1 MNLPARCIFCGALA
15 VTREHMWADWL
26 RNYIPRQQ
34 DGHAV
39 AVEKVHLE
47 QSEEE
52 VFHRTGDPHSRRIKC
67 VCRECNNGW
76 MSRLQETTKPYLVPM
91 LGGRT
96 ITLKRNG
103 MTALAA
109 WAAMFVMVAEHLRD
123 EMVAISAYDRNFLRT
138 KMRPPSHWRIW
149 IGRHAAVSHPLF
161 SHNVLSFALEQE
173 IQQIGLEASVPVNT
187 QTSTILLGKHLLI
200 YVMSSAVARN
210 IIRRWV
216 LPDLVRSHLAQIWPI
231 VNATAT
237 WPPNGLALRD
247 PVIHALAQHFFRAGN
262 TLAKE
267 RVLRL

>member
-1 MNLPARCIFCGALA
+1 LIHGLDFDDTHLASIIHATAACLP
-15 VTREHMWADWL
+15 
-26 RNYIPRQQ
+26 
-34 DGHAV
+34 
-39 AVEKVHLE
+39 
-47 QSEEE
+47 
-52 VFHRTGDPHSRRIKC
+52 
-67 VCRECNNGW
+67 
-76 MSRLQETTKPYLVPM
+76 
-91 LGGRT
+91 
-96 ITLKRNG
+96 
-103 MTALAA
+103 TALTFGEELDVDGRVLLVAYAA
-109 WAAMFVMVAEHLRD
+109 GMETAIRVGAAAKGGFHHTGFHATGVVAHLRD
-123 EMVAISAYDRNFLRT
+123 EMVAIPAYDRNFLRT